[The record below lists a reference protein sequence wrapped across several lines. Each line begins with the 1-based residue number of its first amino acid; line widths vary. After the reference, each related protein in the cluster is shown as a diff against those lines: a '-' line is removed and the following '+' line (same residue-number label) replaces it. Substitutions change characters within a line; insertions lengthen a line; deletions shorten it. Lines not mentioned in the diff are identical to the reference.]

1 MGSIQGQGDGMCK
14 GEGARKEEAKR
25 SLGKLDRES
34 EGTGIAG
41 SCNILAAMGL
51 KHWKGFKLSAGRE
64 GM

>member
-1 MGSIQGQGDGMCK
+1 MCK
-14 GEGARKEEAKR
+14 DEGARKEEVKR

-41 SCNILAAMGL
+41 SCNILAVMGL
-51 KHWKGFKLSAGRE
+51 KLWKGFKLSAGRE